1 MRKKVL
7 EQEFIRLNADY
18 KALLDETIQL
28 REKVATA
35 DEALE
40 KMRATEENVRS
51 IHENTRRLK
60 HDIKD
65 DNIETYVM
73 ALHIFRL
80 FSELAFRLATKAKC
94 GFCIKIE
101 MNNRYSKRFQ
111 QKLIIIQ

>member
-1 MRKKVL
+1 MTIKQDGSSLIVSYEIVMSIL
-7 EQEFIRLNADY
+7 NCFI
-18 KALLDETIQL
+18 
-28 REKVATA
+28 
-35 DEALE
+35 
-40 KMRATEENVRS
+40 
-51 IHENTRRLK
+51 
-60 HDIKD
+60 
-65 DNIETYVM
+65 M